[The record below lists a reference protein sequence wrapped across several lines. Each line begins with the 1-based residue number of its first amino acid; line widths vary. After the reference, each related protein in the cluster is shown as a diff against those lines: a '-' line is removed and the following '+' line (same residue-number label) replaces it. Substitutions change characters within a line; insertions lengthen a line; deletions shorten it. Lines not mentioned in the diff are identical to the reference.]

1 MTTKFD
7 VVTEIKPDITGSFRE
22 ANAFLGLRNL
32 KLYPEFGVVSRNSSN
47 KATPV
52 CAVTDDIEDTVKNLV
67 VTPVE
72 FNLKLALTTSFA

>member
-7 VVTEIKPDITGSFRE
+7 VVTETTLDITGSFRK
-22 ANAFLGLRNL
+22 ANVFPGLRNV

-52 CAVTDDIEDTVKNLV
+52 CALTEVVEDTVRNLG
-67 VTPVE
+67 VTLVE
-72 FNLKLALTTSFA
+72 FNLKLALTSSFA